1 MTVTQDYAPGRC
13 NIGADEI
20 RRRRMSGHIGAA
32 AFAVAL
38 VVLVVL
44 DASPVWYL
52 LLFIPAFLATS
63 GYVQAAYRFCYY
75 FGFTSVFNFGEVGK
89 MQKIANDASQAQ
101 DRARAY
107 RVVGTSALIALGIT
121 LIPFG
126 LAISAG

>member
-1 MTVTQDYAPGRC
+1 MAVTQDYAPGLC
-13 NIGADEI
+13 NIGEEEI
-20 RRRRMSGHIGAA
+20 RRRRVSGHYGAA

-38 VVLVVL
+38 VILAVLG
-44 DASPVWYL
+44 ASPVWYL
-52 LLFIPAFLATS
+52 LLFIPAFLATA

-89 MQKIANDASQAQ
+89 MQKIANGASKAQ

-107 RVVGTSALIALGIT
+107 RVVGTSALIAAGVT

-126 LAISAG
+126 LAISFA